1 MESEQN
7 CVTVPLCMKLEG
19 DTIALYARV
28 WPTMQVNGKVGLTVF
43 GAFLARNQETYKE
56 VVEVHK
62 YKHNLVSK
70 DTTQPCLGSSPPF
83 SHATFQSKVFTTK
96 FGGVTID

>member
-1 MESEQN
+1 MCHQEVESEQN

-43 GAFLARNQETYKE
+43 GAFLARNQETQ
-56 VVEVHK
+56 VEVIEGQH
-62 YKHNLVSK
+62 H
-70 DTTQPCLGSSPPF
+70 
-83 SHATFQSKVFTTK
+83 SHTS
-96 FGGVTID
+96 